1 MIEPVER
8 KIQEINN
15 AKRKALKKQ
24 KEQNLLRWGF
34 DGKKKNK
41 NDIPLIL
48 TDEEYDAILAADKEY
63 SAAAKTDRNPVANA
77 LLIFSIISVVVGLV
91 TGIVFYQ
98 FKPDVGFVYLTISI
112 FIGVV
117 FGVLFYGLSE
127 IVKMLQQLIDKE

>member
-8 KIQEINN
+8 KIQEINT
-15 AKRKALKKQ
+15 AKKRALKKQ

-63 SAAAKTDRNPVANA
+63 SATAKTDRNPVANV
-77 LLIFSIISVVVGLV
+77 LFIFSIIALVVGIV
-91 TGIVFYQ
+91 AGIVLYQ
-98 FKPDVGFVYLTISI
+98 FMPDAGFVYLTLSV
-112 FIGVV
+112 FVGVV

-127 IVKMLQQLIDKE
+127 IIKMLQQLIDKE

>member
-48 TDEEYDAILAADKEY
+48 TDEEYDAILAADKDY
-63 SAAAKTDRNPVANA
+63 SAAAKTDRNPVANM
-77 LLIFSIISVVVGLV
+77 LFIFSIVSIVVG
-91 TGIVFYQ
+91 IVAGVVLYQ
-98 FKPDVGFVYLTISI
+98 FKADAGFIYLTISV
-112 FIGVV
+112 FIGLV
-117 FGVLFYGLSE
+117 FSVLFYGMSE
-127 IVKMLQQLIDKE
+127 IIKMLQQLIDKE

>member
-8 KIQEINN
+8 KIQEINT
-15 AKRKALKKQ
+15 AKKRALKKQ

-63 SAAAKTDRNPVANA
+63 SAAAKTDRNPVAN
-77 LLIFSIISVVVGLV
+77 LLFIFAIIAVVVGIV
-91 TGIVFYQ
+91 GGIVLYQ
-98 FKPDVGFVYLTISI
+98 LKADAGFVYLSVSI
-112 FIGVV
+112 FLGVV

-127 IVKMLQQLIDKE
+127 IVKMLQQLIDKN